1 MQVGRRFVLTLPMT
15 LLAGALALPAAGQS
29 ADPGW
34 NDRAALELVERGI
47 ERRSV
52 TATDT
57 PLRSYAADGR
67 GYVYFLLDAPELDR
81 QTLVRTDQVAVDVF
95 WRAPDQLRQRIVGMR
110 ERRELPVTR
119 LYYYLDRL
127 TVVQDNFGQGIVIAD
142 GDNVNDVPHP
152 IAEGAEYIYDYRL
165 HDEVTLR
172 LPGSDQPVTIQELQV
187 RPKDPSRPA
196 IIGSVFLAQGDGALV
211 RMNFTFTASAYIDP
225 RLDFINVTLEN
236 GLWEGGHWLPYEQRL
251 EIRREMPELDLPFGT
266 IIRTRMRVS
275 DYRFDVET
283 PDWLFAQSSPIT
295 MAPPAQRE
303 AFAFEQEIDA
313 EWRLEG
319 IGEPADV
326 EEVRAEARRLVRE
339 QVLSGVRPSRLGAR
353 SLSEVVRYNRAEGA
367 VAAIGWGV
375 RPGEGVAALAHA
387 GWAFGA
393 GHPTLSL
400 RVSPGRDIDFHGYL
414 NRPGDVGIRS
424 GAAGLTNSLGA
435 LLFAEDW
442 LDPYYRSGLRA
453 AQATSLGGGWELTT
467 GAQIERQRSAT
478 LTSGSALFGG
488 RDDFRPVQAI
498 DEGIAYGLELALT
511 RRPERVSG
519 RWRAGLR
526 LKGGVLD
533 PTDPSETRA
542 HALTEASVGVL
553 HTAPAASAA
562 LEVDLSAGAVLG
574 NAPRQALFLMG
585 GRGTVPGYAYRSFGG
600 RNYALL
606 GATASA
612 DLARPWLRG
621 RIGGALGWTGGAH
634 EGLAEFGV
642 GESGALPSISA
653 GVGLFY
659 DIIRVDVAR
668 GLGTDGRTELIIEIS
683 PAFRD
688 FL

>member
-1 MQVGRRFVLTLPMT
+1 MQVGRRFVSSLPMF
-15 LLAGALALPAAGQS
+15 LLAGALTAPAAGQS
-29 ADPGW
+29 ADSGW
-34 NDRAALELVERGI
+34 NDPAALDLVERGI
-47 ERRSV
+47 ERRSA
-52 TATDT
+52 ATSDT
-57 PLRSYAADGR
+57 PLHSYAADGR

-95 WRAPDQLRQRIVGMR
+95 WRAPDQMRQRIVGMR

-152 IAEGAEYIYDYRL
+152 IAEGATDIYDYRL
-165 HDEVTLR
+165 HDEMTLR
-172 LPGSDQPVTIQELQV
+172 LPGADQPVTIRELQV
-187 RPKDPSRPA
+187 RPKDSSRPA

-211 RMNFTFTASAYIDP
+211 RMNFTFTASAYVDP

-275 DYRFDVET
+275 DYHFDVET
-283 PDWLFAQSSPIT
+283 PDWLFAQSAPIT

-303 AFAFEQEIDA
+303 AFAFEQEIGA

-339 QVLSGVRPSRLGAR
+339 QALSGVRPSRLGAR

-367 VAAIGWGV
+367 VAAVGWGI
-375 RPGEGVAALAHA
+375 RPGDGVTALAHA

-400 RVSPGRDIDFHGYL
+400 RVSPGGDLALHAYL
-414 NRPGDVGIRS
+414 NRPGDIGIQA
-424 GAAGLTNSLGA
+424 GAAGLTNTLGA

-442 LDPYYRSGLRA
+442 LDPYYRSGVHAVRA
-453 AQATSLGGGWELTT
+453 TPLGGGWELAT
-467 GAQIERQRSAT
+467 GALIEQQRSAT
-478 LTSGSALFGG
+478 LTSGNALFGG
-488 RDDFRPVQAI
+488 REDFRPVRAI
-498 DEGIAYGLELALT
+498 DEGTAYGLEVALG

-519 RWRAGLR
+519 GWRAGLQAR
-526 LKGGVLD
+526 GGVLD
-533 PTDPSETRA
+533 PVGAGEARQ
-542 HALTEASVGVL
+542 HARIEANAGLL
-553 HTAPAASAA
+553 HTTSASAA
-562 LEVDLSAGAVLG
+562 FDVELKAGTLFG
-574 NAPRQALFLMG
+574 NAPRQELLLMG
-585 GRGTVPGYAYRSFGG
+585 GRGTLPGYTYRSYGG
-600 RNYALL
+600 RHYALL
-606 GATASA
+606 GANASA
-612 DLARPWLRG
+612 DIARPWLRG
-621 RIGGALGWTGGAH
+621 RIGGALGWAGGAH

-642 GESGALPSISA
+642 GESGLLPSISA
-653 GVGLFY
+653 GIGLFY
-659 DIIRVDVAR
+659 DIIRLDVAR
-668 GLGTDGRTELIIEIS
+668 GLGTNGRTELIIEVS